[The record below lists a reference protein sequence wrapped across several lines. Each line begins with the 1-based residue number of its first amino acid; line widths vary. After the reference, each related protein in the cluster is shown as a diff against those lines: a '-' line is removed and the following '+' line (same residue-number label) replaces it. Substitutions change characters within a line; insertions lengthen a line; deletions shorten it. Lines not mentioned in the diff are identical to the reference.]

1 MSENITFFINDHDDD
16 NKTVTNSSVE
26 SQIFFNNGNEENS
39 SDNINIF
46 DYQDIICNNL
56 ATDYQLSK
64 EIDYEMNYTV
74 NQLLLICEYY
84 DLVKEWKLKKC
95 NKQTII
101 QILVNFENNADNIE
115 IVSKRKLFWR
125 FMEELKN
132 DKFMKRFII
141 W

>member
-1 MSENITFFINDHDDD
+1 MNENISFYISDDDD
-16 NKTVTNSSVE
+16 NNTISNSSMD
-26 SQIFFNNGNEENS
+26 SHFSFNNGNEENK
-39 SDNINIF
+39 NINIF
-46 DYQDIICNNL
+46 DYQDIIYNNL

-84 DLVKEWKLKKC
+84 DLVKEWKLKKS

-101 QILVNFENNADNIE
+101 QILVNFENNTDNIE

-125 FMEELKN
+125 FMDELKN

>member
-1 MSENITFFINDHDDD
+1 MNENISFYISDDD
-16 NKTVTNSSVE
+16 NNTISNSSMD
-26 SQIFFNNGNEENS
+26 SLFSFNNGNEENK
-39 SDNINIF
+39 NINIF
-46 DYQDIICNNL
+46 DYQDIIYNNL

-101 QILVNFENNADNIE
+101 QILVNFENNTDNIE

-125 FMEELKN
+125 FMDELKN

>member
-1 MSENITFFINDHDDD
+1 MNENISFYISDDD
-16 NKTVTNSSVE
+16 NNTISNSSMD
-26 SQIFFNNGNEENS
+26 SLFSFNNGNEENK
-39 SDNINIF
+39 NINIF
-46 DYQDIICNNL
+46 DYQDIIYNNL

-64 EIDYEMNYTV
+64 EIDYDMNYTV
-74 NQLLLICEYY
+74 SQLLLICEYY

-101 QILVNFENNADNIE
+101 QILVNFENNTDNID